1 MHNNLQALSVSGELA
16 INRKMREKNRN
27 FAPKVTKTPALMNTP
42 PTRLQQLLAFLE
54 DDPTDTFTLYALATE
69 YRAQEPERAWEFYQR
84 LLLEHPDYVAT
95 YYHAGKLLEQFNKK
109 DEAEK
114 VYRTGVLLAR
124 KAGQQHA
131 ASELLQALNQC
142 LGLDYED
149 D

>member
-1 MHNNLQALSVSGELA
+1 
-16 INRKMREKNRN
+16 
-27 FAPKVTKTPALMNTP
+27 MNTT
-42 PTRLQQLLAFLE
+42 PTRLQQLLAFYD
-54 DDPTDTFTLYALATE
+54 DDPTDAFTIYALATE
-69 YRAQEPERAWEFYQR
+69 YRTLEPERAWEFYQK
-84 LLLEHPDYVAT
+84 LLGEHPDYVGT

-114 VYRTGVLLAR
+114 VYRTGLAVAR

-142 LGLDYED
+142 IGLDYED